1 MLDIKL
7 FRENPEL
14 IFDSEKKRFRSTEN
28 AEKVIEY
35 DTLWRE
41 GERRL
46 NSLRAEKNKLSKSFK
61 QAKKDGNIE
70 EVIAKSK
77 EVANEIKEL
86 SAKNAEYLQLRDD
99 YRYKVGNIIDEDVP
113 ISDTEDDNVV
123 VRTYGEI
130 PEHDFELLNH
140 VDLINK
146 IDGADLETAASVSGA
161 RFYYLKR
168 DILHLNLALIQF
180 ALSELEAEGYIPMQ
194 TPFFVKGEVAAE
206 TSELGEFEETLYK
219 VENEDMY
226 LIATAEQTLA
236 ALHRNEII
244 NPEDLP
250 LRYCALS
257 TCFRKEAGSHGKDTL
272 GIFRVH
278 QFEKIEQF
286 IFCDPEDSKN
296 QHEKLMEVTERIYQK
311 LGLPY
316 QIIAIVSSALNDN
329 AAIKYDL
336 EAWFPGSGAFREL
349 VSCTNCKDYQ
359 ARKTKTRV
367 GRAGSG
373 DAQTLHTLN
382 STAIA
387 TERTMCCILENYQQA
402 DGSVVVKMGGTMLLA
417 TVTCAKDAKEDV
429 DFMPLQVDYKEK
441 YASAGRFPGGF
452 MKREGKASDYEIL
465 IARLVDRAL
474 RPLFPEDFHAEVF
487 VNVNLISAEKDIQ
500 PDALAG
506 LAASSALA
514 VSDIPFEGP
523 ISEVRVARIGGEFKI
538 NPNFSEMADADL
550 DIMVAAT
557 IYLLLAW
564 CFKVRAL
571 NEGISLLKGL
581 LSRK

>member
-7 FRENPEL
+7 FRENPDL

-86 SAKNAEYLQLRDD
+86 SAKNIEYLALRDD
-99 YRYKVGNIIDEDVP
+99 YRYKVGNVIDEGVP
-113 ISDTEDDNVV
+113 ISDTEDDNVI
-123 VRTYGEI
+123 VRKVGDL
-130 PEHDFELLNH
+130 PEFDFEALNH
-140 VDLINK
+140 VDLIEK
-146 IDGADLETAASVSGA
+146 IDGADIETAASIAGA

-219 VENEDMY
+219 VENEDLY

-236 ALHRNEII
+236 ALHRDEII

-286 IFCDPEDSKN
+286 IFSSPEESKN
-296 QHEKLMEVTERIYQK
+296 EHNRLLEVTENIYKK

-316 QIIAIVSSALNDN
+316 QIVAIVSSALNDN

-336 EAWFPGSGAFREL
+336 EAWFPGSQTYREL
-349 VSCTNCKDYQ
+349 VSCTNCGDYQ

-373 DAQTLHTLN
+373 DAQILHTLN

-402 DGSVVVKMGGTMLLA
+402 DGSVKVPEVLVPFMGGKTIIE
-417 TVTCAKDAKEDV
+417 AKE
-429 DFMPLQVDYKEK
+429 
-441 YASAGRFPGGF
+441 
-452 MKREGKASDYEIL
+452 
-465 IARLVDRAL
+465 
-474 RPLFPEDFHAEVF
+474 
-487 VNVNLISAEKDIQ
+487 
-500 PDALAG
+500 
-506 LAASSALA
+506 
-514 VSDIPFEGP
+514 
-523 ISEVRVARIGGEFKI
+523 
-538 NPNFSEMADADL
+538 
-550 DIMVAAT
+550 
-557 IYLLLAW
+557 
-564 CFKVRAL
+564 
-571 NEGISLLKGL
+571 
-581 LSRK
+581 

>member
-14 IFDSEKKRFRSTEN
+14 IFESEKKRFRSTEN

-35 DTLWRE
+35 DTLRRE

-77 EVANEIKEL
+77 EVAQEIKDL
-86 SAKNAEYLQLRDD
+86 SAKNAEYLELRDD
-99 YRYKVGNIIDEDVP
+99 YRYKVGNVIDEDVP
-113 ISDTEDDNVV
+113 ISDTEDDNVI
-123 VRTYGEI
+123 VRKVGEL
-130 PEHDFELLNH
+130 PDFDFEALNH
-140 VDLINK
+140 VDLIEK
-146 IDGADLETAASVSGA
+146 IDGADIETAASIAGA
-161 RFYYLKR
+161 RFYYLKK

-180 ALSELEAEGYIPMQ
+180 ALNELEAKGYTPLQ

-219 VENEDMY
+219 VENEAWY

-244 NPEDLP
+244 SPDDLP

-286 IFCDPEDSKN
+286 IFSSPEESKN
-296 QHEKLMEVTERIYQK
+296 EHNRLMEVTEDIYKK

-316 QIIAIVSSALNDN
+316 QIVAIVSSALNDN

-336 EAWFPGSGAFREL
+336 EAWFPGSKTYREL
-349 VSCTNCKDYQ
+349 VSCTNCGDYQ
-359 ARKTKTRV
+359 ARKTKTRI

-373 DAQTLHTLN
+373 DAQILHTLN

-402 DGSVVVKMGGTMLLA
+402 DGSVKVPEVLVPYMGGK
-417 TVTCAKDAKEDV
+417 TVIEAKE
-429 DFMPLQVDYKEK
+429 
-441 YASAGRFPGGF
+441 
-452 MKREGKASDYEIL
+452 
-465 IARLVDRAL
+465 
-474 RPLFPEDFHAEVF
+474 
-487 VNVNLISAEKDIQ
+487 
-500 PDALAG
+500 
-506 LAASSALA
+506 
-514 VSDIPFEGP
+514 
-523 ISEVRVARIGGEFKI
+523 
-538 NPNFSEMADADL
+538 
-550 DIMVAAT
+550 
-557 IYLLLAW
+557 
-564 CFKVRAL
+564 
-571 NEGISLLKGL
+571 
-581 LSRK
+581 

>member
-14 IFDSEKKRFRSTEN
+14 IMDSEKKRFRSTEN

-46 NSLRAEKNKLSKSFK
+46 NTLRAEKNKLSKSFK
-61 QAKKDGNIE
+61 QAKKDGNID

-77 EVANEIKEL
+77 EVAQEIKDL
-86 SAKNAEYLQLRDD
+86 SAKNAEYLELRDD
-99 YRYKVGNIIDEDVP
+99 YRYKVGNVIDEDVP
-113 ISDTEDDNVV
+113 ISDTEDDNVI
-123 VRTYGEI
+123 VRKVGDL
-130 PEHDFELLNH
+130 PEFDFEALNH
-140 VDLINK
+140 VDLIEK
-146 IDGADLETAASVSGA
+146 IDGADLETAASIAGA

-194 TPFFVKGEVAAE
+194 TPFFVKSEVAAE

-219 VENEDMY
+219 VENEDLY

-236 ALHRNEII
+236 ALHRDEII

-286 IFCDPEDSKN
+286 IFSSPEESKN
-296 QHEKLMEVTERIYQK
+296 EHNRLLEVTESIYKK

-316 QIIAIVSSALNDN
+316 QIVAIVSSALNDN

-336 EAWFPGSGAFREL
+336 EAWFPGSQTYREL
-349 VSCTNCKDYQ
+349 VSCTNCGDYQ

-373 DAQTLHTLN
+373 DAQILHTLN

-402 DGSVVVKMGGTMLLA
+402 DGSVRVPEVLVPFMGGK
-417 TVTCAKDAKEDV
+417 TVIEAKE
-429 DFMPLQVDYKEK
+429 
-441 YASAGRFPGGF
+441 
-452 MKREGKASDYEIL
+452 
-465 IARLVDRAL
+465 
-474 RPLFPEDFHAEVF
+474 
-487 VNVNLISAEKDIQ
+487 
-500 PDALAG
+500 
-506 LAASSALA
+506 
-514 VSDIPFEGP
+514 
-523 ISEVRVARIGGEFKI
+523 
-538 NPNFSEMADADL
+538 
-550 DIMVAAT
+550 
-557 IYLLLAW
+557 
-564 CFKVRAL
+564 
-571 NEGISLLKGL
+571 
-581 LSRK
+581 

>member
-1 MLDIKL
+1 MLDIKV

-14 IFDSEKKRFRSTEN
+14 VIDSEKKRFRQTEN
-28 AEKVIEY
+28 VEKVIEY

-41 GERRL
+41 GERKL
-46 NSLRAEKNKLSKSFK
+46 NSLRSEKNKLSKSFK
-61 QAKKDGNIE
+61 KAKEEGNLDD
-70 EVIAKSK
+70 VIKRSK
-77 EVANEIKEL
+77 EVAAEIKEL
-86 SAKNAEYLQLRDD
+86 TAKNEEYLKLRDD
-99 YRYKVGNIIDEDVP
+99 YRYKVGNIIDDDVP

-123 VRTYGEI
+123 VKTYGEK
-130 PEHDFELLNH
+130 PDFDFTPLNH

-146 IDGADLETAASVSGA
+146 IDGADLETAADIAGA

-180 ALSELEAEGYIPMQ
+180 ALAELENEGYIPMQ

-236 ALHRNEII
+236 ALHRDEII
-244 NPEDLP
+244 SPEMLP

-286 IFCDPEDSKN
+286 IYSIPEDSKN
-296 QHEKLMEVTERIYQK
+296 QHEKLMQVTESIYQK
-311 LGLPY
+311 LNLPY
-316 QIIAIVSSALNDN
+316 QVIAIVSSALNDN

-336 EAWFPGSGAFREL
+336 EAWFPGSNTFREL

-359 ARKTKTRV
+359 ARKTKTRF

-373 DAQTLHTLN
+373 DAQILHTLN

-402 DGSVVVKMGGTMLLA
+402 DGSIKVPDVLVPYMNGK
-417 TVTCAKDAKEDV
+417 TVIEAKK
-429 DFMPLQVDYKEK
+429 
-441 YASAGRFPGGF
+441 
-452 MKREGKASDYEIL
+452 
-465 IARLVDRAL
+465 
-474 RPLFPEDFHAEVF
+474 
-487 VNVNLISAEKDIQ
+487 
-500 PDALAG
+500 
-506 LAASSALA
+506 
-514 VSDIPFEGP
+514 
-523 ISEVRVARIGGEFKI
+523 
-538 NPNFSEMADADL
+538 
-550 DIMVAAT
+550 
-557 IYLLLAW
+557 
-564 CFKVRAL
+564 
-571 NEGISLLKGL
+571 
-581 LSRK
+581 

>member
-86 SAKNAEYLQLRDD
+86 SAKNAEYLELRDD
-99 YRYKVGNIIDEDVP
+99 YRYKVGNVIDEDVP
-113 ISDTEDDNVV
+113 ISDTEDDNVI
-123 VRTYGEI
+123 VRKVGDL
-130 PEHDFELLNH
+130 PDFDFEALNH
-140 VDLINK
+140 VDLIEK
-146 IDGADLETAASVSGA
+146 IDGADIETAASIAGA

-219 VENEDMY
+219 VENEDLY

-236 ALHRNEII
+236 ALHRDEII

-286 IFCDPEDSKN
+286 IFSSPEESKN
-296 QHEKLMEVTERIYQK
+296 EHNRLLEVTENIYKK

-316 QIIAIVSSALNDN
+316 QIVAIVSSALNDN

-336 EAWFPGSGAFREL
+336 EAWFPGSETYREL
-349 VSCTNCKDYQ
+349 VSCTNCGDYQ

-373 DAQTLHTLN
+373 DAQILHTLN

-402 DGSVVVKMGGTMLLA
+402 DGSVKVPEVLVPFMGGK
-417 TVTCAKDAKEDV
+417 TVIEAKE
-429 DFMPLQVDYKEK
+429 
-441 YASAGRFPGGF
+441 
-452 MKREGKASDYEIL
+452 
-465 IARLVDRAL
+465 
-474 RPLFPEDFHAEVF
+474 
-487 VNVNLISAEKDIQ
+487 
-500 PDALAG
+500 
-506 LAASSALA
+506 
-514 VSDIPFEGP
+514 
-523 ISEVRVARIGGEFKI
+523 
-538 NPNFSEMADADL
+538 
-550 DIMVAAT
+550 
-557 IYLLLAW
+557 
-564 CFKVRAL
+564 
-571 NEGISLLKGL
+571 
-581 LSRK
+581 

>member
-14 IFDSEKKRFRSTEN
+14 IFDSEKKRFRGTQT

-41 GERRL
+41 GEKRL
-46 NSLRAEKNKLSKSFK
+46 NFLRSEKNRLSKSFK
-61 QAKKDGNIE
+61 KAKAEGNLD

-77 EVANEIKEL
+77 GVVNEIKEL
-86 SAKNAEYLQLRDD
+86 GPKIEEYKQLRDD

-113 ISDTEDDNVV
+113 ISDSEDDNEIVKK
-123 VRTYGEI
+123 YGDV
-130 PEHDFELLNH
+130 PEFDFEPLNH
-140 VDLINK
+140 VDLIEK
-146 IDGADLETAASVSGA
+146 IDGADMKTAAEVAGA
-161 RFYYLKR
+161 RFYYLKQ

-180 ALSELEAEGYIPMQ
+180 ALNELEAKGYIPLQ

-219 VENEDMY
+219 VANEDLY

-244 NPEDLP
+244 APEDLP
-250 LRYCALS
+250 IQYCALS

-286 IFCDPEDSKN
+286 IYTTPEESKKA
-296 QHEKLMEVTERIYQK
+296 HEKLLAVTEEIYQK
-311 LGLPY
+311 LGLHY
-316 QIIAIVSSALNDN
+316 QVVAIVSSALNDN

-336 EAWFPGSGAFREL
+336 EALFPGSKAYREL

-359 ARKTKTRV
+359 ARKTKTRF
-367 GRAGSG
+367 GKAGSG

-387 TERTMCCILENYQQA
+387 TERTICCLLENYQQE
-402 DGSVVVKMGGTMLLA
+402 DGSVKVPDVLVPYMGGK
-417 TVTCAKDAKEDV
+417 TV
-429 DFMPLQVDYKEK
+429 
-441 YASAGRFPGGF
+441 
-452 MKREGKASDYEIL
+452 I
-465 IARLVDRAL
+465 
-474 RPLFPEDFHAEVF
+474 
-487 VNVNLISAEKDIQ
+487 N
-500 PDALAG
+500 
-506 LAASSALA
+506 A
-514 VSDIPFEGP
+514 V
-523 ISEVRVARIGGEFKI
+523 K
-538 NPNFSEMADADL
+538 
-550 DIMVAAT
+550 
-557 IYLLLAW
+557 
-564 CFKVRAL
+564 
-571 NEGISLLKGL
+571 
-581 LSRK
+581 

>member
-1 MLDIKL
+1 MLDIKI

-14 IFDSEKKRFRSTEN
+14 ILDSEKKRFRSTEN
-28 AEKVIEY
+28 VEKVIEY

-41 GERRL
+41 GEKKL
-46 NSLRAEKNKLSKSFK
+46 NSLRSEKNKLSKSFK
-61 QAKKDGNIE
+61 KAKEEGNLDD
-70 EVIAKSK
+70 VIKRSK
-77 EVANEIKEL
+77 EVASEIKDL
-86 SAKNAEYLQLRDD
+86 TAKNADYLKLRED

-123 VRTYGEI
+123 VKTYGEI
-130 PEHDFELLNH
+130 PDYDFKPLNH
-140 VDLINK
+140 VDLIEK
-146 IDGADLETAASVSGA
+146 IDGADLETAADIAGA

-180 ALSELEAEGYIPMQ
+180 ALSELESEGYIPMQ

-236 ALHRNEII
+236 ALHRDDII
-244 NPEDLP
+244 SPDELP

-286 IFCDPEDSKN
+286 IFSTPEDSKN

-311 LGLPY
+311 LNLPY
-316 QIIAIVSSALNDN
+316 QVISIVSSALNDN

-336 EAWFPGSGAFREL
+336 EAWFPGSATYREL

-359 ARKTKTRV
+359 ARKTKTRF

-402 DGSVVVKMGGTMLLA
+402 DGSVKVPEVLVPYMNGK
-417 TVTCAKDAKEDV
+417 TVIEAKK
-429 DFMPLQVDYKEK
+429 
-441 YASAGRFPGGF
+441 
-452 MKREGKASDYEIL
+452 
-465 IARLVDRAL
+465 
-474 RPLFPEDFHAEVF
+474 
-487 VNVNLISAEKDIQ
+487 
-500 PDALAG
+500 
-506 LAASSALA
+506 
-514 VSDIPFEGP
+514 
-523 ISEVRVARIGGEFKI
+523 
-538 NPNFSEMADADL
+538 
-550 DIMVAAT
+550 
-557 IYLLLAW
+557 
-564 CFKVRAL
+564 
-571 NEGISLLKGL
+571 
-581 LSRK
+581 

>member
-7 FRENPEL
+7 FRENPDL
-14 IFDSEKKRFRSTEN
+14 IFDSEEKRFRSTEN

-61 QAKKDGNIE
+61 KAKQEGNME

-77 EVANEIKEL
+77 AVADEIKEL
-86 SAKNAEYLQLRDD
+86 NAKNAEYLELRDD

-113 ISDTEDDNVV
+113 VSDTEDDNVV
-123 VRTYGEI
+123 VRTVGELT
-130 PEHDFELLNH
+130 EFDFEPLNH
-140 VDLINK
+140 VDLIEK
-146 IDGADLETAASVSGA
+146 IDGADIETAASIAGA

-180 ALSELEAEGYIPMQ
+180 ALNELEGEGYIPMQ
-194 TPFFVKGEVAAE
+194 TPFFVKSEVAAE

-219 VENEDMY
+219 VENEDLY

-236 ALHRNEII
+236 ALHRDEII

-286 IFCDPEDSKN
+286 IFSNPEESKN
-296 QHEKLMEVTERIYQK
+296 EHKRLLEVTESIYKK

-316 QIIAIVSSALNDN
+316 QIVAIVSSALNDN

-349 VSCTNCKDYQ
+349 VSCTNCGDYQ

-387 TERTMCCILENYQQA
+387 TERTICCILENYQQA
-402 DGSVVVKMGGTMLLA
+402 DGSVKVPEVLVPYMGGK
-417 TVTCAKDAKEDV
+417 TVIEAKE
-429 DFMPLQVDYKEK
+429 
-441 YASAGRFPGGF
+441 
-452 MKREGKASDYEIL
+452 
-465 IARLVDRAL
+465 
-474 RPLFPEDFHAEVF
+474 
-487 VNVNLISAEKDIQ
+487 
-500 PDALAG
+500 
-506 LAASSALA
+506 
-514 VSDIPFEGP
+514 
-523 ISEVRVARIGGEFKI
+523 
-538 NPNFSEMADADL
+538 
-550 DIMVAAT
+550 
-557 IYLLLAW
+557 
-564 CFKVRAL
+564 
-571 NEGISLLKGL
+571 
-581 LSRK
+581 

>member
-46 NSLRAEKNKLSKSFK
+46 NTLRAEKNKLSKSFK
-61 QAKKDGNIE
+61 QAKKDGNME

-77 EVANEIKEL
+77 EVAQEIKDL
-86 SAKNAEYLQLRDD
+86 SAKNAEYLELRDD
-99 YRYKVGNIIDEDVP
+99 YRYKVGNVIDEDVP
-113 ISDTEDDNVV
+113 ISDTEDDNVI
-123 VRTYGEI
+123 VRKVGDL
-130 PEHDFELLNH
+130 PEFDFEALNH
-140 VDLINK
+140 VDLIEK
-146 IDGADLETAASVSGA
+146 IDGADLETAASIAGA

-194 TPFFVKGEVAAE
+194 TPFFVKSEVAAE

-219 VENEDMY
+219 VENEDLY

-236 ALHRNEII
+236 ALHRDEII

-286 IFCDPEDSKN
+286 IFSSPEESKN
-296 QHEKLMEVTERIYQK
+296 EHNRLLEVTESIYKK

-316 QIIAIVSSALNDN
+316 QIVAIVSSALNDN

-336 EAWFPGSGAFREL
+336 EAWFPGSQNYREL
-349 VSCTNCKDYQ
+349 VSCTNCGDYQ

-373 DAQTLHTLN
+373 DAQILHTLN

-402 DGSVVVKMGGTMLLA
+402 DGSVRVPEVLVPFMGGK
-417 TVTCAKDAKEDV
+417 TVIEAKE
-429 DFMPLQVDYKEK
+429 
-441 YASAGRFPGGF
+441 
-452 MKREGKASDYEIL
+452 
-465 IARLVDRAL
+465 
-474 RPLFPEDFHAEVF
+474 
-487 VNVNLISAEKDIQ
+487 
-500 PDALAG
+500 
-506 LAASSALA
+506 
-514 VSDIPFEGP
+514 
-523 ISEVRVARIGGEFKI
+523 
-538 NPNFSEMADADL
+538 
-550 DIMVAAT
+550 
-557 IYLLLAW
+557 
-564 CFKVRAL
+564 
-571 NEGISLLKGL
+571 
-581 LSRK
+581 

>member
-7 FRENPEL
+7 FRENPDL

-61 QAKKDGNIE
+61 QAKKEGNIE

-86 SAKNAEYLQLRDD
+86 SAKNVEYLALRDD
-99 YRYKVGNIIDEDVP
+99 YRYKVGNVIDEDVP
-113 ISDTEDDNVV
+113 ISDTEDDNVI
-123 VRTYGEI
+123 VRKVGDL
-130 PEHDFELLNH
+130 PEFDFEALNH
-140 VDLINK
+140 VDLIEK
-146 IDGADLETAASVSGA
+146 IDGADIETAASIAGA

-219 VENEDMY
+219 VENEDLY

-236 ALHRNEII
+236 ALHRDEII

-286 IFCDPEDSKN
+286 IFSSPEESKN
-296 QHEKLMEVTERIYQK
+296 EHNRLLEVTENIYKK

-316 QIIAIVSSALNDN
+316 QIVAIVSSALNDN

-336 EAWFPGSGAFREL
+336 EAWFPGSQTYREL
-349 VSCTNCKDYQ
+349 VSCTNCGDYQ

-373 DAQTLHTLN
+373 DAQILHTLN

-402 DGSVVVKMGGTMLLA
+402 DGSVKVPEVLVPFMGGKTIIE
-417 TVTCAKDAKEDV
+417 AKE
-429 DFMPLQVDYKEK
+429 
-441 YASAGRFPGGF
+441 
-452 MKREGKASDYEIL
+452 
-465 IARLVDRAL
+465 
-474 RPLFPEDFHAEVF
+474 
-487 VNVNLISAEKDIQ
+487 
-500 PDALAG
+500 
-506 LAASSALA
+506 
-514 VSDIPFEGP
+514 
-523 ISEVRVARIGGEFKI
+523 
-538 NPNFSEMADADL
+538 
-550 DIMVAAT
+550 
-557 IYLLLAW
+557 
-564 CFKVRAL
+564 
-571 NEGISLLKGL
+571 
-581 LSRK
+581 

>member
-7 FRENPEL
+7 FRENPDL
-14 IFDSEKKRFRSTEN
+14 IINSEKKRFRDTIN
-28 AEKVIEY
+28 VEKVIEY
-35 DTLWRE
+35 DNLWRE
-41 GERRL
+41 GERKL
-46 NSLRAEKNKLSKSFK
+46 NSLRSEKNKLSKSFK
-61 QAKKDGNIE
+61 KAKQEGNLD
-70 EVIAKSK
+70 EVIKRSK
-77 EVANEIKEL
+77 EVAAEIKEL
-86 SAKNAEYLQLRDD
+86 TVRNAEYLELRDD
-99 YRYKVGNIIDEDVP
+99 FRYKVGNIIDEDVP

-123 VRTYGEI
+123 VKTVGEK
-130 PEHDFELLNH
+130 PDFDFKPLSH
-140 VDLINK
+140 VDLIET
-146 IDGADLETAASVSGA
+146 IDGADMKTAASIAGA
-161 RFYYLKR
+161 RFYYLKK

-180 ALSELEAEGYIPMQ
+180 ALSELESEGYIPMQ

-236 ALHRNEII
+236 ALHRDEII
-244 NPEDLP
+244 SPDSLP
-250 LRYCALS
+250 LKYCALS

-286 IFCDPEDSKN
+286 IYSTPEDSKN
-296 QHEKLMEVTERIYQK
+296 QHKQLMDVTEKIYQK

-402 DGSVVVKMGGTMLLA
+402 DGSVKIPEVLVPYMGGK
-417 TVTCAKDAKEDV
+417 TVIEAKD
-429 DFMPLQVDYKEK
+429 
-441 YASAGRFPGGF
+441 
-452 MKREGKASDYEIL
+452 
-465 IARLVDRAL
+465 
-474 RPLFPEDFHAEVF
+474 
-487 VNVNLISAEKDIQ
+487 
-500 PDALAG
+500 
-506 LAASSALA
+506 
-514 VSDIPFEGP
+514 
-523 ISEVRVARIGGEFKI
+523 
-538 NPNFSEMADADL
+538 
-550 DIMVAAT
+550 
-557 IYLLLAW
+557 
-564 CFKVRAL
+564 
-571 NEGISLLKGL
+571 
-581 LSRK
+581 

>member
-7 FRENPEL
+7 FREDPDL

-61 QAKKDGNIE
+61 KAKQEGNIE

-77 EVANEIKEL
+77 EVAQEIKDL

-113 ISDTEDDNVV
+113 VSDTEDDNVV
-123 VRTYGEI
+123 VRTFGEI

-219 VENEDMY
+219 VE
-226 LIATAEQTLA
+226 TAEQTLA
-236 ALHRNEII
+236 ALHRDEII

-286 IFCDPEDSKN
+286 IYSTPEDSRH
-296 QHEKLMEVTERIYQK
+296 QHDHLMEVTERIYQK

-359 ARKTKTRV
+359 ARKTKTRY

-373 DAQTLHTLN
+373 AAQILHTLN

-387 TERTMCCILENYQQA
+387 TERTICCILENYQQA
-402 DGSVVVKMGGTMLLA
+402 DGSIKVPEVLVPYMGGKTIIE
-417 TVTCAKDAKEDV
+417 AKE
-429 DFMPLQVDYKEK
+429 
-441 YASAGRFPGGF
+441 
-452 MKREGKASDYEIL
+452 
-465 IARLVDRAL
+465 
-474 RPLFPEDFHAEVF
+474 
-487 VNVNLISAEKDIQ
+487 
-500 PDALAG
+500 
-506 LAASSALA
+506 
-514 VSDIPFEGP
+514 
-523 ISEVRVARIGGEFKI
+523 
-538 NPNFSEMADADL
+538 
-550 DIMVAAT
+550 
-557 IYLLLAW
+557 
-564 CFKVRAL
+564 
-571 NEGISLLKGL
+571 
-581 LSRK
+581 

>member
-7 FRENPEL
+7 FRENPDL

-86 SAKNAEYLQLRDD
+86 SAKNIEYLALRDD
-99 YRYKVGNIIDEDVP
+99 YRYKVGNVIDEDVP
-113 ISDTEDDNVV
+113 ISDTEDDNVI
-123 VRTYGEI
+123 VRKVGDL
-130 PEHDFELLNH
+130 PEFDFEALNH
-140 VDLINK
+140 VDLIEK
-146 IDGADLETAASVSGA
+146 IDGADIETAASIAGA

-219 VENEDMY
+219 VENEDLY

-236 ALHRNEII
+236 ALHRDEII

-286 IFCDPEDSKN
+286 IFSSPEESKN
-296 QHEKLMEVTERIYQK
+296 EHNRLLEVTENIYKK

-316 QIIAIVSSALNDN
+316 QIVAIVSSALNDN

-336 EAWFPGSGAFREL
+336 EAWFPGSQTYREL
-349 VSCTNCKDYQ
+349 VSCTNCGDYQ

-373 DAQTLHTLN
+373 DAQILHTLN

-402 DGSVVVKMGGTMLLA
+402 DGSVKVPEVLVPFMGGKTIIE
-417 TVTCAKDAKEDV
+417 AKE
-429 DFMPLQVDYKEK
+429 
-441 YASAGRFPGGF
+441 
-452 MKREGKASDYEIL
+452 
-465 IARLVDRAL
+465 
-474 RPLFPEDFHAEVF
+474 
-487 VNVNLISAEKDIQ
+487 
-500 PDALAG
+500 
-506 LAASSALA
+506 
-514 VSDIPFEGP
+514 
-523 ISEVRVARIGGEFKI
+523 
-538 NPNFSEMADADL
+538 
-550 DIMVAAT
+550 
-557 IYLLLAW
+557 
-564 CFKVRAL
+564 
-571 NEGISLLKGL
+571 
-581 LSRK
+581 

>member
-14 IFDSEKKRFRSTEN
+14 IMDSEKKRFRSTEN

-35 DTLWRE
+35 DTKWRE

-77 EVANEIKEL
+77 AVAEEIKEL
-86 SAKNAEYLQLRDD
+86 GPKIEEYKQLRED

-113 ISDTEDDNVV
+113 ISDTEDDNLI
-123 VRTYGEI
+123 VRTVGEF
-130 PEHDFELLNH
+130 PEFDFEPLNH
-140 VDLINK
+140 VDLIEK
-146 IDGADLETAASVSGA
+146 IDGADIETAASIAGA

-180 ALSELEAEGYIPMQ
+180 ALNELEEKGYVPLQ

-206 TSELGEFEETLYK
+206 TSELGEFEETFYK
-219 VENEDMY
+219 VENEDLY

-236 ALHRNEII
+236 ALHRDEII
-244 NPEDLP
+244 APDELP
-250 LRYCALS
+250 LRYCARS

-286 IFCDPEDSKN
+286 IFSSPEESKN
-296 QHEKLMEVTERIYQK
+296 EHNRLMEVTEDIYKK

-316 QIIAIVSSALNDN
+316 QIVAIVSSALNDN

-336 EAWFPGSGAFREL
+336 EAWFPGSQTYREL

-359 ARKTKTRV
+359 ARKTKTRI

-402 DGSVVVKMGGTMLLA
+402 DGSVKVPEVLVPYMGGKTII
-417 TVTCAKDAKEDV
+417 E
-429 DFMPLQVDYKEK
+429 
-441 YASAGRFPGGF
+441 
-452 MKREGKASDYEIL
+452 
-465 IARLVDRAL
+465 AR
-474 RPLFPEDFHAEVF
+474 
-487 VNVNLISAEKDIQ
+487 K
-500 PDALAG
+500 
-506 LAASSALA
+506 
-514 VSDIPFEGP
+514 
-523 ISEVRVARIGGEFKI
+523 
-538 NPNFSEMADADL
+538 
-550 DIMVAAT
+550 
-557 IYLLLAW
+557 
-564 CFKVRAL
+564 
-571 NEGISLLKGL
+571 
-581 LSRK
+581 

>member
-7 FRENPEL
+7 FRENPD
-14 IFDSEKKRFRSTEN
+14 IIIDSEKKRFRSTEN
-28 AEKVIEY
+28 VEKVIEY

-41 GERRL
+41 GEKKL
-46 NSLRAEKNKLSKSFK
+46 NSLRSEKNKLSKSFK
-61 QAKKDGNIE
+61 KAKEEGNLE
-70 EVIAKSK
+70 EVIKRSK
-77 EVANEIKEL
+77 EVAAEIKEL
-86 SAKNAEYLQLRDD
+86 SAKNEEYLKLRDD

-140 VDLINK
+140 VDLIKK
-146 IDGADLETAASVSGA
+146 IDGADLETAASIAGA

-180 ALSELEAEGYIPMQ
+180 ALEELESEGYIPMQ

-206 TSELGEFEETLYK
+206 TSELGEFYETLYK

-244 NPEDLP
+244 SPDELP

-286 IFCDPEDSKN
+286 IYSTPEDSRN
-296 QHEKLMEVTERIYQK
+296 QHNHLMEVTERIYQK

-329 AAIKYDL
+329 AAINYDL
-336 EAWFPGSGAFREL
+336 EALFPGVGAFREL
-349 VSCTNCKDYQ
+349 VSGTNCKDYQ
-359 ARKTKTRV
+359 SRKAKTRF

-402 DGSVVVKMGGTMLLA
+402 DGSIKVPEVLVPYMNGKTIIE
-417 TVTCAKDAKEDV
+417 AKK
-429 DFMPLQVDYKEK
+429 
-441 YASAGRFPGGF
+441 
-452 MKREGKASDYEIL
+452 
-465 IARLVDRAL
+465 
-474 RPLFPEDFHAEVF
+474 
-487 VNVNLISAEKDIQ
+487 
-500 PDALAG
+500 
-506 LAASSALA
+506 
-514 VSDIPFEGP
+514 
-523 ISEVRVARIGGEFKI
+523 
-538 NPNFSEMADADL
+538 
-550 DIMVAAT
+550 
-557 IYLLLAW
+557 
-564 CFKVRAL
+564 
-571 NEGISLLKGL
+571 
-581 LSRK
+581 

>member
-7 FRENPEL
+7 FREDPEL

-61 QAKKDGNIE
+61 QAKKEGNIE

-86 SAKNAEYLQLRDD
+86 SAKNIEYLALRDD
-99 YRYKVGNIIDEDVP
+99 YRYKVGNVIDEDVP
-113 ISDTEDDNVV
+113 ISDTEDDNVI
-123 VRTYGEI
+123 VRKVGDL
-130 PEHDFELLNH
+130 PEFDFEALNH
-140 VDLINK
+140 VDLIEK
-146 IDGADLETAASVSGA
+146 IDGADIETAASIAGA

-219 VENEDMY
+219 VENEDLY

-236 ALHRNEII
+236 ALHRDEII

-286 IFCDPEDSKN
+286 IFSSPEESKN
-296 QHEKLMEVTERIYQK
+296 EHNRLLEVTENIYKK

-316 QIIAIVSSALNDN
+316 QIVAIVSSALNDN

-336 EAWFPGSGAFREL
+336 EAWFPGSQTYREL
-349 VSCTNCKDYQ
+349 VSCTNCGDYQ

-373 DAQTLHTLN
+373 DAQILHTLN

-402 DGSVVVKMGGTMLLA
+402 DGSVKVPEVLVPFMGGKTIIE
-417 TVTCAKDAKEDV
+417 AKE
-429 DFMPLQVDYKEK
+429 
-441 YASAGRFPGGF
+441 
-452 MKREGKASDYEIL
+452 
-465 IARLVDRAL
+465 
-474 RPLFPEDFHAEVF
+474 
-487 VNVNLISAEKDIQ
+487 
-500 PDALAG
+500 
-506 LAASSALA
+506 
-514 VSDIPFEGP
+514 
-523 ISEVRVARIGGEFKI
+523 
-538 NPNFSEMADADL
+538 
-550 DIMVAAT
+550 
-557 IYLLLAW
+557 
-564 CFKVRAL
+564 
-571 NEGISLLKGL
+571 
-581 LSRK
+581 